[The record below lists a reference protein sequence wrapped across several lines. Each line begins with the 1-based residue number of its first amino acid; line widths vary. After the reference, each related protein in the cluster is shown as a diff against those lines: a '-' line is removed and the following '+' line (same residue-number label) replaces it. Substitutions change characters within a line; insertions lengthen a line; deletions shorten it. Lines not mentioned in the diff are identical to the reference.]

1 MSVTGRKVGDIFN
14 DVVARYKVY
23 ANRYVQGVYEK
34 IENGDDYSPASQ
46 PTTLSYSGINNPYFE
61 GGADAIGYFIFWTKL
76 PEDLVRIDGVYG
88 TEEKETKAADRAI
101 QESSQNMK
109 ELFENLS
116 KSIWPSKYS
125 SDVDNGNYTEKG
137 ITATEGPEFVVLE
150 TAQGAD
156 DKYTQ
161 VGTGSYSNDEK
172 AYILTSLEN
181 AYGEASEYGKKYSLN
196 DMQTAYWLSL
206 GQNPGEKGT
215 SNGRKL
221 YENAQ
226 KYAEF
231 MQQDFSTSIDSSL
244 AQVIADRKNQ
254 SYIVGPFSLDYPD
267 YTAEDIS
274 YVKSLSI
281 NNGELLY
288 DETHEDFEIIFE
300 SEGTQVPGANGMQK
314 PYPKAG
320 EKFFI
325 KFEAK
330 KINYEKKINLSA
342 EFEHINGSNIDFTQL
357 DTLADIYKYY
367 GYCTMEEFPYIMSSS
382 SITIKAKYKV
392 IDSETERY
400 NLRPV
405 IDYDEDRNYLGWHW
419 EWDERQK
426 YFNRE
431 AEVPTWTFQVRQPF
445 IQQGE
450 EPEQA
455 GLSAQ
460 TLTIAENGKRTYN
473 IESKDVDIDLSM
485 ELGGYAW
492 EDAKGG
498 KESTSNGTYETSEK
512 RIPNMLV
519 TLYQAGG
526 GEVAS
531 TRTDE
536 NGEYIFKNLNA
547 MYQYS
552 VKFTYNGQYYQPVNL
567 EDSSTWGGSNWQTNS
582 NAKDVTSERK
592 EYNIR
597 FEQIGSAPAN
607 YKTKD
612 GTYQGVGVRG
622 YNKSYTKEELLAA
635 GVIDEFGNLIGGN
648 ESMAQYVED
657 CMMDAYTT
665 ADGAAGLYPTPAIF
679 LIDKQYK
686 WLNTPKLLAS
696 NGIAGIAILYPNAY
710 YINLGVERREES
722 DLAIKKDVDKV
733 TLEING
739 QTHTYTYD
747 TLENKENA
755 ENQWDISVRLS
766 DAYYN
771 TKYSRE
777 LYKED
782 YIYKASMYGER
793 TEELGKN
800 KRRRTRSLYNL

>member
-1 MSVTGRKVGDIFN
+1 METRVPDIL
-14 DVVARYKVY
+14 
-23 ANRYVQGVYEK
+23 QGTYGVFAKGE
-34 IENGDDYSPASQ
+34 
-46 PTTLSYSGINNPYFE
+46 SGI
-61 GGADAIGYFIFWTKL
+61 
-76 PEDLVRIDGVYG
+76 
-88 TEEKETKAADRAI
+88 KAADRAI
-101 QESSQNMK
+101 EASELHMKLLLES
-109 ELFENLS
+109 LS
-116 KSIWPSKYS
+116 KSVWPSKYS
-125 SDVDNGNYTEKG
+125 SDVDNGDYTEKG
-137 ITATEGPEFVVLE
+137 ITAIEGPEFVVLE
-150 TAQGAD
+150 TVQGAD

-161 VGTGSYSNDEK
+161 VGSGSYSNDEK

-215 SNGRKL
+215 ANGRTL

-231 MQQDFSTSIDSSL
+231 MQQGFSASIDSSL

-281 NNGELLY
+281 NNGALLY
-288 DETHEDFEIIFE
+288 DETHDDFEIIFE

-314 PYPKAG
+314 HYPKAG

-325 KFEAK
+325 KFDAK

-382 SITIKAKYKV
+382 SITITAKYIVMDHEQVWVKV
-392 IDSETERY
+392 GENEDGTDRYEERT
-400 NLRPV
+400 
-405 IDYDEDRNYLGWHW
+405 
-419 EWDERQK
+419 K
-426 YFNRE
+426 YFNTP
-431 AEVPTWTFQVRQPF
+431 AQVPSWTFQVRQPF
-445 IQQGE
+445 IKQGE

-473 IESKDVDIDLSM
+473 IESTDVDIDLSM

-498 KESTSNGTYETSEK
+498 KESTSNGTYESSEK

-526 GEVAS
+526 GEIAS
-531 TRTDE
+531 ARTDE

-552 VKFTYNGQYYQPVNL
+552 VKFTYNGQYYQPVNF
-567 EDSSTWGGSNWQTNS
+567 EDSSTWGNSNWQTNS

-755 ENQWDISVRLS
+755 ENQWRS
-766 DAYYN
+766 
-771 TKYSRE
+771 E
-777 LYKED
+777 
-782 YIYKASMYGER
+782 ER
-793 TEELGKN
+793 
-800 KRRRTRSLYNL
+800 R